1 MDAYEPAARPRHAE
15 SARSSDRRR
24 WPAVP
29 VFHRDEL
36 PRSTRA
42 SGGDPG
48 GVRGGRAVRVGQAT
62 TRAGLGI
69 PRPSW
74 TWNAWRPSGS
84 TARRLFIFLPAMR
97 RRAFLAAG
105 LADRF
110 DAVFVDELSHYS
122 VLEAA
127 GSIGGPVFRFAR
139 ADADD
144 LRAVLAA
151 RLRPGQRPL
160 VMTNGVFA
168 ARGHIA
174 PVAEY
179 QTVLK
184 HYPGAALLVD
194 DAHGLG
200 VFGANG
206 RGTFEHAGLDGGINI
221 EGGSKLVCGT
231 LSKAVGGYGGIV
243 PGTRALVSG

>member
-1 MDAYEPAARPRHAE
+1 MPMNQQP
-15 SARSSDRRR
+15 
-24 WPAVP
+24 VP
-29 VFHRDEL
+29 VMQSPPGPQTVVDGRWYLYFIGTSYLGLQGHPEVI
-36 PRSTRA
+36 RA
-42 SGGDPG
+42 ACEAAEQYGLGS
-48 GVRGGRAVRVGQAT
+48 AT
-62 TRAGLGI
+62 TRAGFGNTSPELDVE
-69 PRPSW
+69 RLAAQWLDSE
-74 TWNAWRPSGS
+74 ASFHLPSGYAAAS
-84 TARRLFIFLPAMR
+84 V
-97 RRAFLAAG
+97 LAAG

-160 VMTNGVFA
+160 VMTDGVFA

-243 PGTRALVSG
+243 PGTRALSSG